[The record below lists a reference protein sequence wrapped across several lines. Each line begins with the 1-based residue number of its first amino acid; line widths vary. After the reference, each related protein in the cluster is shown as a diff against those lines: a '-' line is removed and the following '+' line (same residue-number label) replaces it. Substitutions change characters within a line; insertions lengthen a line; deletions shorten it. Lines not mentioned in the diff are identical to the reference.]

1 METSDTERVVKTKS
15 SVTIL
20 LPLLPGYLTRFK
32 AIQIRKSVRKTYIS
46 LPIPYTGG
54 AGGVGSNPAAPNNFS
69 YIVIFPPGVLLAC
82 SAAFFSM
89 FLIILLPMHTASVQN
104 DRSGYAYRY
113 GE

>member
-1 METSDTERVVKTKS
+1 METSDTERVVTTKS

-54 AGGVGSNPAAPNNFS
+54 AGGVGSNPAAPNNFFLHRDIS
-69 YIVIFPPGVLLAC
+69 SRCLAC
-82 SAAFFSM
+82 VFNGIFFNVSDY
-89 FLIILLPMHTASVQN
+89 FVTNAHCLGTK
-104 DRSGYAYRY
+104 
-113 GE
+113 